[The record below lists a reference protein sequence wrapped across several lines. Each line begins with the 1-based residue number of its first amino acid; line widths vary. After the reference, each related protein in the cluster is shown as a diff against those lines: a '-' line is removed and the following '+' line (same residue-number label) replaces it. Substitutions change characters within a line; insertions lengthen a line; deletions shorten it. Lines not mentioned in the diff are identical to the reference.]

1 MQINQ
6 LKLSTALFS
15 VVATLSLFNS
25 APANAQLGKTGQAIA
40 KQAVGFLNTGG
51 YFFSGNTTALGSP
64 KFYRA
69 GGFYVKPKH
78 VGGVFSITGGIETVS
93 ASDHFFPFTGG
104 NEFSLLG
111 PSGRVT
117 ASLAG
122 GRLKPFVTGG
132 LFAGRVRSVNLGFD
146 RTQFTPSASFGLEAP
161 LGKYV
166 SIQASYRITQK
177 INGVDTS
184 GFGIDVKLF

>member
-25 APANAQLGKTGQAIA
+25 APASAQLGKTGQAIA
-40 KQAVGFLNTGG
+40 KQAVGFLNTGV
-51 YFFSGNTTALGSP
+51 YFFSGNTTALGNP

-117 ASLAG
+117 ANLAG

-132 LFAGRVRSVNLGFD
+132 LFAGRVRSVGLGFD
-146 RTQFTPSASFGLEAP
+146 RTQFTPSASF
-161 LGKYV
+161 
-166 SIQASYRITQK
+166 
-177 INGVDTS
+177 
-184 GFGIDVKLF
+184 

>member
-1 MQINQ
+1 MQIIQ
-6 LKLSTALFS
+6 LRLAVSLLIGATAVSLFS
-15 VVATLSLFNS
+15 A
-25 APANAQLGKTGQAIA
+25 APAKAQLGKTGQAIA

-51 YFFSGNTTALGSP
+51 YFFSGNTTALGNP

-69 GGFYVKPKH
+69 GGFYVKPKNI
-78 VGGVFSITGGIETVS
+78 GGVFSITGGIESVS

-117 ASLAG
+117 ANLAG
-122 GRLKPFVTGG
+122 GRVKPFITGG
-132 LFAGRVRSVNLGFD
+132 LFAGRVRSVSLGFD
-146 RTQFTPSASFGLEAP
+146 RTQFTPSVSFGLEAP

-166 SIQASYRITQK
+166 SIQASYRVTQK